1 LANDLDVAVVMVV
14 VVMVV
19 VVMVVVVVI
28 VVMVLLVV
36 GMAHGVVLNAQH
48 DGGIQNTVRH
58 R

>member
-1 LANDLDVAVVMVV
+1 LADDLDVAVVM
-14 VVMVV
+14 V

-28 VVMVLLVV
+28 VVMVMLVV